1 VVKSHCNCPKELKIQ
16 VFQDCFSRYDYGCL
30 DKNGGK
36 ASMNFVT
43 HSATKWN
50 LAGFEKKPNITS
62 TASFML

>member
-1 VVKSHCNCPKELKIQ
+1 MVVLT
-16 VFQDCFSRYDYGCL
+16 
-30 DKNGGK
+30 KNGGK

-62 TASFML
+62 TASFIL